1 MAVKKTGSAAPR
13 KSSRSAKPKT
23 PAEIE
28 ERSASQT
35 VSTAEPTVTTSRN
48 AVIEGNATV
57 NLDEVRRRAYEL
69 YEQRGGQHGLQDED
83 WYRAE
88 QEIRARN
95 NNSNSQIPPQKKS
108 A

>member
-1 MAVKKTGSAAPR
+1 MAVKKTGSATSR
-13 KSSRSAKPKT
+13 KSPRSAKPKT
-23 PAEIE
+23 PAETE
-28 ERSASQT
+28 ERSASLT
-35 VSTAEPTVTTSRN
+35 VNTAEPTVSTSRN
-48 AVIEGNATV
+48 AVIEGNAGV

-69 YEQRGGQHGLQDED
+69 YEQRGGQHGLHDED

-95 NNSNSQIPPQKKS
+95 DNSNTQPPPQKKS